1 MTAYKKAFSK
11 RMDNGHTLQILSGGG
26 DNPGGLAEHAD
37 RALKK
42 ARLCLHYTRVKL
54 GQGKP
59 VPEAEALLG
68 RYFFVGMNDDA
79 SLEKIRRVLNLI
91 YNGLQSDITLKVGPS
106 IKSKSGMG
114 DANGSVNIYQSPSK
128 EAAERKVEE
137 KWAQK
142 KDWYS
147 LVAESAGDGYSRATG
162 AIKITTSRLMQ
173 DLGVKTLLHE
183 ASHKYAG
190 TTDEWYY
197 RDSAPD
203 ETIVIEEKGS
213 PVNAAGGIDEASRKR
228 AMRNADSFA
237 WFIYLLGSQ

>member
-1 MTAYKKAFSK
+1 
-11 RMDNGHTLQILSGGG
+11 MDNGHTLQILGGGG
-26 DNPGGLAEHAD
+26 DSLSGLADHAD

-54 GQGKP
+54 GQAKP
-59 VPEAEALLG
+59 IPKAEELLG

-91 YNGLQSDITLKVGPS
+91 NNGLQSDVTLKVSAS
-106 IKSKSGMG
+106 IQSKSGMG
-114 DANGSVNIYQSPSK
+114 DANGSVNIYQHQSK
-128 EAAERKVEE
+128 EAAAEKVLE
-137 KWAQK
+137 KWKAK

-197 RDSAPD
+197 RDSEPD

-213 PVNAAGGIDEASRKR
+213 PLNKSGEIDAVSRKR

-237 WFIYLLGSQ
+237 WFIYLLGTE